1 MKLLSNIF
9 ALLFSLALL
18 AALGI
23 GAYFAVKFGAR
34 LFAGTGFQLDTA
46 TAVVLAAALL
56 VAMLIASS
64 LRRKNQ
70 RDSSQQLRPEKLAV
84 YQHRIDAFGEALQQ
98 AIGTD
103 NADSNNPAKR
113 FQMLEQRLILIGSP
127 SVIRAYTKL
136 RVVEKEGGP
145 QNSKFSSQL
154 ARLLKEMRKDIGM
167 SIHDIAEEEVLHLLL
182 DDSGK
187 KDGSATA
194 KLPLDY
200 KPHVSIAPS
209 S

>member
-1 MKLLSNIF
+1 
-9 ALLFSLALL
+9 
-18 AALGI
+18 
-23 GAYFAVKFGAR
+23 GAYFAVKFGGG
-34 LFAGTGFQLDTA
+34 LFAGPGFQLDRA
-46 TAVVLAAALL
+46 TAVVLSAALL
-56 VAMLIASS
+56 IVMLIASS
-64 LRRKNQ
+64 LRRKKQ

-84 YQHRIDAFGEALQQ
+84 YQHLIDAFGEALQQ

-145 QNSKFSSQL
+145 QNSKFSSLL

-167 SIHDIAEEEVLHLLL
+167 SIHDIAEEELLHL
-182 DDSGK
+182 
-187 KDGSATA
+187 
-194 KLPLDY
+194 
-200 KPHVSIAPS
+200 
-209 S
+209 